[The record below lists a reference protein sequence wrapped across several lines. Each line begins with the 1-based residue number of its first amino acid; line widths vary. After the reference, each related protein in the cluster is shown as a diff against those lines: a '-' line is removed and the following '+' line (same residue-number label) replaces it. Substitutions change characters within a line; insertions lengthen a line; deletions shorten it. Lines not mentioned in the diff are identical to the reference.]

1 MEASELEDVEVG
13 KVAQRHPSMHH
24 APGHLLAAS
33 LQLLDAHLQLLQPLR
48 QPPMPDYIDVYICTL
63 MFNLLYG
70 L

>member
-33 LQLLDAHLQLLQPLR
+33 LQLLDAHLQLLSSLSANR
-48 QPPMPDYIDVYICTL
+48 QCLTIL
-63 MFNLLYG
+63 MFIYVL
-70 L
+70 